1 MLGRFQQWLF
11 TPKDNS
17 PLVLFRAFFGFLMF
31 AEAFGALVTGWVR
44 KTFVETK
51 MTIPFNGF
59 DWLAT
64 ALHGEI
70 MYLWFAL
77 MALFGIGI
85 MIGFKY
91 RLSTALYGILWTCT
105 YLIQKTHY
113 NNHYYLMVVLCAV
126 MLCIPAHRYFS
137 IDALKAKNKSLTC
150 PNWCYFLLIA
160 LFGIVYFY
168 ASVNKIYP
176 AWLNAKPIS
185 IWFSSKT
192 DYWLI
197 GPLLGKEWVAYVISY
212 GGIFFDGLIIPALLW
227 KRTRMPAFYLNLF
240 FHLFNSAVFQI
251 GVFPYLMI
259 AITVLFFPPEQIRKL
274 FLRKKPA
281 LEPATL
287 GAYAIR
293 PAVTWVILGFLLFNI
308 LMPLRRHLFEGHVL
322 HTEEGHRMSWRMML
336 RTRSASIRIKFKDL
350 EKRKF
355 EYVDLS
361 EYLSKRQIN
370 CVATHPDAFYWFL
383 QKLKEDYINKGWDLD
398 KYEILVRCSV
408 SVNREGYFDQ
418 YDPYKDMKDIEWSF
432 FSHDDWILY
441 PKDEEEAG

>member
-11 TPKDNS
+11 APKDNS

-31 AEAFGALVTGWVR
+31 AEAFGALATGWVR
-44 KTFVETK
+44 RTFVETK

-70 MYLWFAL
+70 MYLWFGL
-77 MALFGIGI
+77 MAVFGLGI
-85 MIGFKY
+85 MLGFKY
-91 RLSTALYGILWTCT
+91 RLSTAAYGIFWTCT
-105 YLIQKTHY
+105 YLSQKTHY
-113 NNHYYLMVVLCAV
+113 NNHYFLMVVLCAV

-137 IDALKAKNKSLTC
+137 IDALKAKTKSLTC

-185 IWFSSKT
+185 IWFSAKT

-197 GPLLGKEWVAYVISY
+197 GPLLGKEWTAYVVSY

-259 AITVLFFPPEQIRKL
+259 AITVLFFPHEQIRKL
-274 FLRKKPA
+274 FFRNKPA
-281 LEPATL
+281 LDLSTL
-287 GAYAIR
+287 SSYTIR
-293 PAVTWVILGFLLFNI
+293 PAVTWVILGFLLLNI
-308 LMPLRRHLFEGHVL
+308 LMPVRRHLFEGHVL

-336 RTRSASIRIKFKDL
+336 RTRSGSIRIKLKDL
-350 EKRKF
+350 ETNKT

-361 EYLSKRQIN
+361 EYLNKRQIN

-383 QKLKEDYINKGWDLD
+383 QKLKEDYVSKGWDLD

-408 SVNREGYFDQ
+408 SVNREGHFNQ
-418 YDPYKDMKDIEWSF
+418 YDPYKDMKDVEWSF

-441 PKDEEEAG
+441 PEEAG